1 MLKESKQFNCSID
14 HIDFIDMPSGY
25 NPSDWFEVANKYN
38 SSSDP
43 VTRLLFESEEDIK
56 GFLFAV
62 CYEYSLITSNDIR
75 YFSWGHSKETDD
87 LLIQDISTAVGNSSA
102 INRNMI
108 KIEYMWSG
116 KNKVSFEGNKIIIS
130 LGVSVCAA
138 YKEEKDDV
146 IQASSKRILNGCKV
160 TRKVTESYTTDWFP
174 TNPAGIVISW
184 KKVCNKVYKFD
195 RINKDNLLILSNL

>member
-1 MLKESKQFNCSID
+1 MLKESEKFNCSID
-14 HIDFIDMPSGY
+14 HIDFSDMPSGY

-43 VTRLLFESEEDIK
+43 VTKLLFESEEDIES
-56 GFLFAV
+56 FLLAV

-87 LLIQDISTAVGNSSA
+87 LLIQDIKSAVDSRTG

-116 KNKVSFEGNKIIIS
+116 ENKVSFEGNKIIIS

-138 YKEEKDDV
+138 YKEERDDV

-160 TRKVTESYTTDWFP
+160 TKKVTESYTTDWFP
-174 TNPAGIVISW
+174 TTPARVVISW
-184 KKVCNKVYKFD
+184 KKVGNKVYRFHKL
-195 RINKDNLLILSNL
+195 NKD

>member
-1 MLKESKQFNCSID
+1 MLKESEKFNCSID
-14 HIDFIDMPSGY
+14 HIDFSDMPSGY

-43 VTRLLFESEEDIK
+43 VTKLLFESEEDIE
-56 GFLFAV
+56 GFLLAV

-87 LLIQDISTAVGNSSA
+87 LLIQDISSAVGNSSA

-108 KIEYMWSG
+108 KLEYMWSG
-116 KNKVSFEGNKIIIS
+116 ENKVSFEGKKIIIS

-138 YKEEKDDV
+138 YKEERDDV
-146 IQASSKRILNGCKV
+146 IQASAKRILNGCKV

-174 TNPAGIVISW
+174 ATPAGIVISW
-184 KKVCNKVYKFD
+184 KKVVNKVYKFD
-195 RINKDNLLILSNL
+195 RLNKNNLL

>member
-1 MLKESKQFNCSID
+1 MLKESEKFNCSID
-14 HIDFIDMPSGY
+14 HIDFSDMPSGY

-43 VTRLLFESEEDIK
+43 VTKLLFESEEDIE

-87 LLIQDISTAVGNSSA
+87 LLIQDISSAVGNSSA

-116 KNKVSFEGNKIIIS
+116 ENKVSFEGNKIIIS

-138 YKEEKDDV
+138 YKEERDDV
-146 IQASSKRILNGCKV
+146 IKAGAKRILNGCKV

-174 TNPAGIVISW
+174 ATPAGIVISW
-184 KKVCNKVYKFD
+184 KNVGNKVYSFNKP
-195 RINKDNLLILSNL
+195 NKDNLLDNLL